1 MKLLSVLAVALTA
14 AMLCADTIPFRS
26 GTVLAAEISTG
37 KPAFDNFSEAKF
49 LKNYQNPAYAA
60 VVIKLH
66 PERKLSVCDYTLET
80 MGISFDCVAIRSND
94 GNFDMD
100 TAVKNADPYT
110 KYTLLFLMD
119 SQWAKPNAVNEFT
132 LRSVAGPENRSTILL
147 PFTHKRDQQFTRPSQ
162 IPANGAMP
170 KAKK

>member
-1 MKLLSVLAVALTA
+1 MKFLSILGAVLAAVTI
-14 AMLCADTIPFRS
+14 CADTIPFRS
-26 GTVLAAEISTG
+26 GTVFAAELSTR
-37 KPAFDNFSEAKF
+37 KPAFDNFSEAGL
-49 LKNYQNPAYAA
+49 LKNNPNPIYAA

-66 PERKLSVCDYTLET
+66 PKRKLSVCDYTLET

-100 TAVKNADPYT
+100 TTVKNADPYT
-110 KYTLLFLMD
+110 KYTLLFLLD

-132 LRSVAGPENRSTILL
+132 LRSIAGPENRSTTLL
-147 PFTHKRDQQFTRPSQ
+147 PFTHKRDQEFTRPSQ